1 MGRRVP
7 VYESFLP
14 RHLDRSGEATLTMS
28 LRGATIT
35 SVVVKYR
42 DEKTDL
48 GTALEEWITPHN
60 CKMQR

>member
-1 MGRRVP
+1 MGQRVP

-14 RHLDRSGEATLTMS
+14 RHLDRFGEATLTMS

-48 GTALEEWITPHN
+48 GTALEEWLT
-60 CKMQR
+60 